1 MDFDILTN
9 LLNNKMV
16 SLEEE
21 LAKEEKK
28 IREIG
33 KFQEIIRR
41 IKEDPFILYTPSGE
55 GFIKLLGLDEKKML
69 SLRTI
74 YDGYLKYGR
83 EAIPQISVVEENT
96 EGIKKDLESKIFFLS
111 DVVAKHQGNV
121 LVFEGYRKL
130 NEEVSS
136 EDSYISQ
143 IDTLVDLLNTSELS
157 IEERVRI
164 LSLVNARN
172 VIIQTKKKEEV
183 LKESLVES
191 EKESN
196 YATAIS
202 AMRNELENNYGEDS
216 LKHLEVVSNLLNNCS
231 SSLEVEEI
239 LSGWDYSLGISY
251 SKIIDGVI
259 MLKNIEILELKETF
273 GEEDVDAK
281 EEINS
286 INEQIAVLTSYKDS
300 IEMDREAVV
309 VDTTSNMNEYEKA
322 IYEYNPDPLS
332 YPNRVFF
339 LNNAVGRDI
348 DSIRDKETLQD
359 LFVLMENLKKGNVQ
373 PKTLSDTSA
382 KEIKPFKRGRQARI
396 RYDVLDDNVCVI
408 VQIIERKSDK
418 CRGEQQTLKLRQ
430 KEVPALEERMKDPEF
445 VSELVNVTKVHSE
458 KLLSLI
464 TKSSTNKVGGVS

>member
-1 MDFDILTN
+1 MDFEMLIK
-9 LLNNKMV
+9 LLNDKMV
-16 SLEEE
+16 SLEED

-28 IREIG
+28 IDEIG
-33 KFQEIIRR
+33 KFQDIIRR
-41 IKEDPFILYTPSGE
+41 IKEDPFVLYTPGGE
-55 GFIKLLGLDEKKML
+55 GFIKVLGLDEKKML

-83 EAIPQISVVEENT
+83 EAIPQISVVEETT
-96 EGIKKDLESKIFFLS
+96 EKIKKDLESKIFFLS
-111 DVVAKHQGNV
+111 DVIAKHQGNV
-121 LVFEGYRKL
+121 LVFEGYKKL
-130 NEEVSS
+130 NDEVLG

-157 IEERVRI
+157 MEERVRI
-164 LSLVNARN
+164 LSLVNSRN
-172 VIIQTKKKEEV
+172 VIIQSKKKEEL
-183 LKESLVES
+183 LKEEVVES
-191 EKESN
+191 GNESH
-196 YATAIS
+196 YAKAIL
-202 AMRNELENNYGEDS
+202 AMRNELENTYGEDS

-231 SSLEVEEI
+231 NSEEI
-239 LSGWDYSLGISY
+239 EEVLTGWDYSLGISY
-251 SKIIDGVI
+251 SKIIDAVI
-259 MLKNIEILELKETF
+259 MLKNIEILDLKDTF
-273 GEEDVDAK
+273 GEEDLDAK

-286 INEQIAVLTSYKDS
+286 INEQIEVLSSYKDS
-300 IEMDREAVV
+300 IEMDRDAVV
-309 VDTTSNMNEYEKA
+309 VDTTSNMNEYERA

-430 KEVPALEERMKDPEF
+430 KEVPLLEERMKDSSF

-464 TKSSTNKVGGVS
+464 TKGSTSKVGGVS